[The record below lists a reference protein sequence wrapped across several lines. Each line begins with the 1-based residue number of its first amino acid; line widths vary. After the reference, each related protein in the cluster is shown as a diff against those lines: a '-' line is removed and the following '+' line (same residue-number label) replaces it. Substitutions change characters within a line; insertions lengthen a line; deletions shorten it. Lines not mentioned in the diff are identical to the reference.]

1 MSSDATEDPE
11 AEPES
16 SESESSGSER
26 RESARRKMYLAGDF
40 YAQLAEAAVAG
51 FRAFRDELAAEEVS
65 SRGLP
70 HSLVLGLVS
79 GHTTF
84 VERAAEATRD
94 LLQPEPPDAEEGEDR
109 DA

>member
-1 MSSDATEDPE
+1 MSSDANVDPE
-11 AEPES
+11 AAA
-16 SESESSGSER
+16 ER
-26 RESARRKMYLAGDF
+26 RESIRRRAFLAGDF

-51 FRAFRDELAAEEVS
+51 FRAFRDEVAAEEVS

-94 LLQPEPPDAEEGEDR
+94 LLDPEPPDERESEAR
-109 DA
+109 DV